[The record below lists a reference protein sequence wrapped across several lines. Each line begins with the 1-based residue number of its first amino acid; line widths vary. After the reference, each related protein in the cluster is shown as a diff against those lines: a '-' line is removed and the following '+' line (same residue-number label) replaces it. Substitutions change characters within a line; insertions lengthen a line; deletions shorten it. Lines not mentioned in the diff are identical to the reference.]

1 MADYIYTLESRLTPE
16 QMRGVLL
23 VQDIAREA
31 GLNVYLTGGAVRD
44 ILTGFPIRDLDFTL
58 QGDPLKLQKS
68 LERAG
73 AAIHGTDDHTHTLY
87 LDLPSNVRAEIS
99 MARTEVHEK
108 TGKPPVVAPA
118 TIIED
123 LRRRDF
129 TVNAMALSLNDGS
142 RGLLQDPFN
151 GMADLEAKVLR
162 IIHNY
167 AFLEDPSRLVRAT
180 RFATRFTWPLEERT
194 QARFDAA
201 KEAKYIDHVSH
212 KALGYESEQLAYE
225 DDPLHVIK
233 ALEKEGWLSI
243 LHPHWS
249 STKIDTVNLA
259 AMMKVRQQM
268 TELGYWTDPSPA
280 VLHFLTAKL
289 NEKDRHEIEK
299 AIPRKGLVE
308 GWRELERA
316 SKDLAKRLTGK
327 EAATPSKT
335 WTLLSSARTE
345 AILFLAV
352 TSKQQTVSG
361 KIKNF
366 LTKWREALKRVPL
379 PEMTELLI
387 TTAMPEYPKIAHDV
401 FLLLLDGKLRSQTEI
416 MKYLKPLAPPP
427 PPPPP
432 PPRRGRAPKVAPG
445 APVPPAAVVAVP
457 IAGKKG
463 KKGAPVVAPVP
474 AAAPLPVAGK
484 AVPAKETLAG
494 KKTVPA
500 KPVVLE
506 KALEKT
512 VAKTVAKTA
521 AKPVAK
527 PASAP
532 KKVKSK
538 PAPKAKAAAKP
549 APKSKPKPASK
560 GKTKPARKKK
570 K

>member
-1 MADYIYTLESRLTPE
+1 MADYIYTLETRLTPE
-16 QMRGVLL
+16 QMRGVTL
-23 VQDIAREA
+23 VQDIARSAE
-31 GLNVYLTGGAVRD
+31 LNIYLTGGAVRD
-44 ILTGFPIRDLDFTL
+44 ILTGFPIRDLDFTV
-58 QGDPLKLQKS
+58 QGNPLKLQKD

-73 AAIHGTDDHTHTLY
+73 AVIHGVDEHTHTLY
-87 LDLPSNVRAEIS
+87 LNLPGNVRAEIS

-108 TGKPPVVAPA
+108 TGKPPIVAPA
-118 TIIED
+118 TVIED

-129 TVNAMALSLNDGS
+129 TVNAMALSLNEGS

-151 GMADLEAKVLR
+151 GMADLEAKLLR

-167 AFLEDPSRLVRAT
+167 AFLEDPSRLIRAT
-180 RFATRFTWPLEERT
+180 RFATRFGWPLEERT
-194 QARFDAA
+194 LARFEAA
-201 KEAKYIDHVSH
+201 KEAKYIEHVSH
-212 KALGYESEQLAYE
+212 KALGYEAEQLAYE

-233 ALEKEGWLSI
+233 VLEKEGWLSV

-249 STKIDTVNLA
+249 SAKVDTVNLS

-280 VLHFLTAKL
+280 VLHFLTSKL

-327 EAATPSKT
+327 EASTPSRT

-361 KIKNF
+361 KIRNF
-366 LTKWREALKRVPL
+366 LTKWREVQKRVPL
-379 PEMTELLI
+379 VEMTELLI
-387 TTAMPEYPKIAHDV
+387 TPAMPQYPKIANDV
-401 FLLLLDGKLRSQTEI
+401 FLLLLDGRLRSQTEI

-432 PPRRGRAPKVAPG
+432 PPRRGRAPKVVPG
-445 APVPPAAVVAVP
+445 AVAPAAVVVAPV
-457 IAGKKG
+457 GKKG
-463 KKGAPVVAPVP
+463 KKGAVLVAAPVP
-474 AAAPLPVAGK
+474 AALPVPVASK
-484 AVPAKETLAG
+484 VAPAKDAAG
-494 KKTVPA
+494 KKAVPA
-500 KPVVLE
+500 KPVVVE
-506 KALEKT
+506 
-512 VAKTVAKTA
+512 
-521 AKPVAK
+521 KPVAK
-527 PASAP
+527 IVAKPAVKPAVAP
-532 KKVKSK
+532 KK
-538 PAPKAKAAAKP
+538 PEKAKTKPVVKTKAKP
-549 APKSKPKPASK
+549 ASKPKPKAVLKPKSKPVA
-560 GKTKPARKKK
+560 KKK

>member
-16 QMRGVLL
+16 QMRGVTL

-58 QGDPLKLQKS
+58 QGNPLKLQKD

-73 AAIHGTDDHTHTLY
+73 AAIHGVDEHTHTLY
-87 LDLPSNVRAEIS
+87 LNLPGNVRAEIS

-108 TGKPPVVAPA
+108 TGKPPIVAPG

-151 GMADLEAKVLR
+151 GMADLEAKLLR

-167 AFLEDPSRLVRAT
+167 AFLEDPSRLIRAT
-180 RFATRFTWPLEERT
+180 RFTTRFAWPMEERT
-194 QARFDAA
+194 LARFEAA
-201 KEAKYIDHVSH
+201 REAKYIDHVSH
-212 KALGYESEQLAYE
+212 KALGYEIEQLAYE
-225 DDPLHVIK
+225 DDSLHVVK
-233 ALEKEGWLSI
+233 VLEKEGWLSV
-243 LHPHWS
+243 LHPHL
-249 STKIDTVNLA
+249 STAKVDVVNLT

-280 VLHFLTAKL
+280 VLHFLTSKL

-327 EAATPSKT
+327 EASTPSKT
-335 WTLLSSARTE
+335 WTLLNSARTE

-352 TSKQQTVSG
+352 TSKQPTVSG
-361 KIKNF
+361 KIRNF
-366 LTKWREALKRVPL
+366 LTKWREVQKRVPL
-379 PEMTELLI
+379 VEMTELLI
-387 TTAMPEYPKIAHDV
+387 TSAMPEYPKIANDV
-401 FLLLLDGKLRSQTEI
+401 FLLLLDGRLRSQTEI

-432 PPRRGRAPKVAPG
+432 PPRRGRAPKVVPG
-445 APVPPAAVVAVP
+445 APIPAAGVVVAAPV
-457 IAGKKG
+457 GRKG
-463 KKGAPVVAPVP
+463 KKGAAVVAPVP
-474 AAAPLPVAGK
+474 AVVPVTTVAKG
-484 AVPAKETLAG
+484 VPAREVAAG
-494 KKTVPA
+494 KKAVPA
-500 KPVVLE
+500 KPVVV
-506 KALEKT
+506 EKT
-512 VAKTVAKTA
+512 VAKVAVKPA
-521 AKPVAK
+521 AKPAVASKKPLKAKAKPLAKPVAK
-527 PASAP
+527 ARP
-532 KKVKSK
+532 KL
-538 PAPKAKAAAKP
+538 AKP
-549 APKSKPKPASK
+549 APKSKPKPISK
-560 GKTKPARKKK
+560 AKSKPVVKKK

>member
-1 MADYIYTLESRLTPE
+1 MADYIYTLETRLTPE
-16 QMRGVLL
+16 QMRGVTL
-23 VQDIAREA
+23 VQDIARAAE
-31 GLNVYLTGGAVRD
+31 LNIYLTGGAVRD

-58 QGDPLKLQKS
+58 QGNPLKLQKD

-73 AAIHGTDDHTHTLY
+73 AVIHGVDEHTHTLY
-87 LDLPSNVRAEIS
+87 LNLPGNVRAEIS

-129 TVNAMALSLNDGS
+129 TVNAMALSLNEGS

-151 GMADLEAKVLR
+151 GMADLEAKLLR

-167 AFLEDPSRLVRAT
+167 AFLEDPSRLIRAT
-180 RFATRFTWPLEERT
+180 RFATRFGWPLEERT
-194 QARFDAA
+194 LARFEAA
-201 KEAKYIDHVSH
+201 KEAKYIEHVSH
-212 KALGYESEQLAYE
+212 KALGYEAEQLAYE

-233 ALEKEGWLSI
+233 VLEKEGWLSV

-249 STKIDTVNLA
+249 SAKVDTVNLS

-316 SKDLAKRLTGK
+316 SKDLARRLTGK
-327 EAATPSKT
+327 EASTPSKT

-361 KIKNF
+361 KIRNF
-366 LTKWREALKRVPL
+366 LTKWREVQKRVPL
-379 PEMTELLI
+379 AEMTELLI
-387 TTAMPEYPKIAHDV
+387 TPAMPQYPKIANDV
-401 FLLLLDGKLRSQTEI
+401 FLLLLDGKLRSQTET

-432 PPRRGRAPKVAPG
+432 PPRRGRAPKVPPG
-445 APVPPAAVVAVP
+445 AVAPAAGVVVAAP
-457 IAGKKG
+457 AAKKG
-463 KKGAPVVAPVP
+463 KKGAVAVVAAPVP
-474 AAAPLPVAGK
+474 AIVPVTVAAKV
-484 AVPAKETLAG
+484 VPAKEAAAG
-494 KKTVPA
+494 KKAVPA
-500 KPVVLE
+500 KPVVVE
-506 KALEKT
+506 KA
-512 VAKTVAKTA
+512 AAKTA
-521 AKPVAK
+521 AKPVVKPAVKPPTAPKKPVKAKAKPAVKAKAK
-527 PASAP
+527 PASKP
-532 KKVKSK
+532 KPKAASKPKSK
-538 PAPKAKAAAKP
+538 PAA
-549 APKSKPKPASK
+549 
-560 GKTKPARKKK
+560 KKK